1 MSEVFSL
8 GSVLY
13 LHLFRLIMHLKSSI
27 GNLSIGNHAPINR
40 LFLVSIWHDLL
51 AFAIGTRSR
60 SGEARFPS
68 RYRPAALTD
77 GRAASAPRS
86 PPLLRKRSAGTMAAM
101 PCAAPATACV
111 ARARALAR
119 RSGTSTASRPVARRE
134 PAAPRAVADVSADA
148 QALEVNLADSL
159 RPSSADCAK
168 TLVAI
173 ADTGTLATTGEDGVA
188 LGAFASY
195 VVAKSGDVVLR
206 MRADAV
212 HTSNIAREPRCS
224 LYVQPTS
231 QPPGVISRATLIGAL
246 EKLDGD
252 DVDAQKA
259 ASLYDETHGAGVGVD
274 ARDGVGDEY
283 YVFKVDR
290 VFYVGGLGSDKR
302 AEVVTAEAYANAAAD
317 PLCKHAGAIVDAT
330 NGERYEDVM
339 NFARASLPADVE
351 PAEARMLWM
360 DKLGF
365 DVRVVTGGN
374 GKQKVLDVRLPF
386 PAAAETQ
393 QQALSA
399 LTMLA
404 QTMWEE
410 EKQYQPVP
418 VPREPKEEKEE

>member
-1 MSEVFSL
+1 M
-8 GSVLY
+8 G
-13 LHLFRLIMHLKSSI
+13 
-27 GNLSIGNHAPINR
+27 
-40 LFLVSIWHDLL
+40 
-51 AFAIGTRSR
+51 
-60 SGEARFPS
+60 S
-68 RYRPAALTD
+68 RYRSDAVTD
-77 GRAASAPRS
+77 GHAAYDP
-86 PPLLRKRSAGTMAAM
+86 PPLPVFRKLSAGTMAAM
-101 PCAAPATACV
+101 PRAAPATARV

-119 RSGTSTASRPVARRE
+119 RSGTSTASRSMARRA
-134 PAAPRAVADVSADA
+134 PAAPRAVATVSADA

-168 TLVAI
+168 TLVAL

-188 LGAFASY
+188 LGTFASY

-212 HTSNIAREPRCS
+212 HTSNVAREPRCS

-246 EKLDGD
+246 EKLDD
-252 DVDAQKA
+252 DDADSRKA
-259 ASLYDETHGAGVGVD
+259 AALYDETHGAGVGVD
-274 ARDGVGDEY
+274 AAGVGDEY
-283 YVFKVDR
+283 FRLVVDR

-302 AEVVTAEAYANAAAD
+302 AEVVTAEDYESAVAD

-330 NGERYEDVM
+330 NGDRYEDVM

-351 PAEARMLWM
+351 PAEARMLWV

-386 PAAAETQ
+386 PVAADTQ

-418 VPREPKEEKEE
+418 VPREPKEEKDE

>member
-1 MSEVFSL
+1 
-8 GSVLY
+8 
-13 LHLFRLIMHLKSSI
+13 
-27 GNLSIGNHAPINR
+27 
-40 LFLVSIWHDLL
+40 
-51 AFAIGTRSR
+51 
-60 SGEARFPS
+60 
-68 RYRPAALTD
+68 
-77 GRAASAPRS
+77 
-86 PPLLRKRSAGTMAAM
+86 MAAM
-101 PCAAPATACV
+101 SYAAPATACV
-111 ARARALAR
+111 ARARTLAR
-119 RSGTSTASRPVARRE
+119 RSGTSMASKPVARRA
-134 PAAPRAVADVSADA
+134 PAAPRAVAEVSADA
-148 QALEVNLADSL
+148 QALETNLADSL
-159 RPSSADCAK
+159 RPSSAECAK

-188 LGAFASY
+188 LGTFASY
-195 VVAKSGDVVLR
+195 VVTKSGEVVLR
-206 MRADAV
+206 MRADAT
-212 HTSNIAREPRCS
+212 HTSNVKREPRCS
-224 LYVQPTS
+224 LYVQPAT

-246 EKLDGD
+246 TKLDDD
-252 DVDAQKA
+252 DVA
-259 ASLYDETHGAGVGVD
+259 ANVAALYDETHGAGFGVD
-274 ARDGVGDEY
+274 AAGVGDEFY
-283 YVFKVDR
+283 AMQIDR

-302 AEVVTAEAYANAAAD
+302 AEVVTADAFENAVAD
-317 PLCKHAGAIVDAT
+317 PLCKAAGAIVDAT
-330 NGERYEDVM
+330 NGDRYEDVM

-418 VPREPKEEKEE
+418 VPREPKEEATDE